1 MGLNAILS
9 AVEMAFVTVA
19 RPRLRQLAKEGL
31 KDAARVLTL
40 RERPERTLSV
50 LQIGITLVGSVA
62 AAVGGANAEEG
73 LKPYFVLKYGMNV
86 HTAELVAILCVVLP
100 ITYLNVV
107 VCELV
112 PKAMAL
118 QQSLGIMLRAA
129 KWLLLFE
136 KILSPLVNILERST
150 KAILHLMA
158 LRLSRESEGAPEE
171 TVELD
176 SLSVQARQY
185 VVNLVNIES
194 KKIRDIYLPWS
205 KVNFVNVGQ
214 TMKEVE
220 AVAVSSGHTRLPVV
234 KDDAL
239 IGVLNTKEFI
249 VLESAGETQWEKIIR
264 PMVKVLESD
273 PLLKVLRIMQE
284 KRSHLATVYS
294 QNRRIGIVTMEDIL
308 EEVIGDVFDEDD
320 DGALRRVLATAATFK
335 NLSPKAQR

>member
-19 RPRLRQLAKEGL
+19 RPRLRQLEKEGS
-31 KDAARVLTL
+31 KDATRVLTL

-62 AAVGGANAEEG
+62 AAVGGASAEGG
-73 LKPYFVLKYGMNV
+73 LKPYFVNTYGMNV

-118 QQSLGIMLRAA
+118 QQSLSIMLRSA
-129 KWLLLFE
+129 KWLILFE
-136 KILSPLVNILERST
+136 KILSPLVSILERST

-158 LRLSRESEGAPEE
+158 WRTREIDGAHEE

-176 SLSVQARQY
+176 SLSIQARQY

-205 KVNFVNVGQ
+205 KVNFINVGQ